1 MNARLLFKTLF
12 LIFLLLFL
20 VLMGMNNLKSVDFY
34 MRPVLPDKVSLPS
47 ALMYY
52 AFFAIGVIT
61 GTIMNAGNSGGKKSG
76 GKNKVDS

>member
-1 MNARLLFKTLF
+1 MNAKLLFKTLF

-34 MRPVLPDKVSLPS
+34 MRPILPDKVSLPS

-52 AFFAIGVIT
+52 AFFAIGVVT
-61 GTIMNAGNSGGKKSG
+61 GTIMNAGGTGKKSG
-76 GKNKVDS
+76 GKNNVD